1 MAKII
6 VAIEV
11 RDRRKYAADVE
22 EVDGTMT
29 AEENLTKEE
38 YLSLLRQLPRGEI
51 ISVGVKGLKK
61 DKKGSNCFLFEF
73 RGLEE

>member
-22 EVDGTMT
+22 EVDG
-29 AEENLTKEE
+29 
-38 YLSLLRQLPRGEI
+38 QLPRGEI